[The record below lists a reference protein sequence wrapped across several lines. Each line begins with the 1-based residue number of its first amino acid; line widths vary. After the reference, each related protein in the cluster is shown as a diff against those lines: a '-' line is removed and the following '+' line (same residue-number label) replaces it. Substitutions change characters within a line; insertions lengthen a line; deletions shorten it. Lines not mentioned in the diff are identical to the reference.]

1 MNHSD
6 ELDDPDLPKQGM
18 PLPGVEPI
26 QAVNFPCWLMRVISI
41 AVRAEVDKRMEPLGL
56 TQAQWIPVLRLAS
69 GEAQTAADLARS
81 TMQTPGAMTRLIDR
95 LVDKGI
101 IERERCTDDRR
112 VVQLRLTDE
121 GMRAAVQ
128 VPDIV
133 KSVNHA
139 ALSPLSPDELAQFHA
154 YLRRILEAMPETLNT
169 DMHLPGSLRCIDM
182 PDDDAQ

>member
-1 MNHSD
+1 MSAQD
-6 ELDDPDLPKQGM
+6 PDDPTDLAAQDLPVF
-18 PLPGVEPI
+18 PVPPI
-26 QAVNFPCWLMRVISI
+26 QAVNFPCWLMRIIST

-101 IERERCTDDRR
+101 IERERSTDDRR
-112 VVQLRLTDE
+112 VVQLRLTEE
-121 GMRAAVQ
+121 GKRAALQ

-133 KSVNHA
+133 KSVNQS
-139 ALSPLSPDELAQFHA
+139 ALSPLTAEELAQFHG
-154 YLRRILEAMPETLNT
+154 YLRRIFEAMPETLSA
-169 DMHLPGSLRCIDM
+169 DILLPEGMRCLDL
-182 PDDDAQ
+182 PEKDAP